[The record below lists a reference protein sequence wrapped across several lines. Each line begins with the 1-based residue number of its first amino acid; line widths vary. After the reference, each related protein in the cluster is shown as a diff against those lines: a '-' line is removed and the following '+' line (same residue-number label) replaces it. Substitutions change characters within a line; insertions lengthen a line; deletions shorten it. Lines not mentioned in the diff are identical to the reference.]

1 MISYSEAQALAL
13 ITDPGTLKRGQELL
27 KPTKW
32 ANLGRTETAAWG
44 DCAGSGSKPYLTGID
59 LTEPAFKCSCP
70 SRVFP
75 CKHGAGLLLL
85 MARQP
90 ALFGAGTPPAWLSE
104 WLEKRQHSQEK
115 KPVKP
120 APDTAAVFTAKASG
134 DTSAIVLFQGE
145 KVPSGS
151 PSLLEKGPGD
161 EVASVGGIA
170 VDPKRLAR
178 MVAGTEDLVAW
189 LEDLL
194 RAGLAALDKQPA
206 RYWESQGARLVDN
219 QLPGLAATVRELATL
234 RHAHVD
240 WPAHLLGRLGELYL
254 LARAF
259 LNLPGL
265 VPEARA
271 DVLQQVGVNLKKE
284 DLLATAA
291 PVADS
296 WRVLGQFRW
305 EEERLTARRTWLHG
319 RNTGRTALVLEF
331 SFGSQPFA
339 TPLILQGSYVG
350 ELAFYPGLLPL
361 RAAPLSL
368 KFDGT
373 VPPEVVPPGQSIGQ
387 LLDDYANALA
397 RQPWLREWPATL
409 AQVLPVRQAD
419 GQWQL
424 HHATEP
430 LTLPLRFADENAGWQ
445 LLAESGGQPITL
457 FGEWDGRAFRPLS
470 NWLNTLLGAP
480 TLWREE
486 PNNITLII
494 SGSHSQPDAADKLDA
509 GPPLQEFREVNGP
522 QLLRVALLG
531 TRQSGEAIPVFPRL
545 APSAEQQLLLA
556 AGTLAFMRKAGHQ
569 PPAPTTAPPAPAP
582 AETWVPLGPTGAE
595 CLRAL
600 LNGNRF
606 TGFRTDYIA
615 LLQAQ
620 QRTVPPALLVPVL
633 NHKDFRLHLPGDTSA
648 ILGERGRWLAR
659 QNPDWQALVAPV
671 HPSKDLATWET
682 GDLRAR
688 RFFIQLLHQADPS
701 QARELLAAVL
711 PTEPAATQA
720 ALLSELEHTVTAA
733 DAPLLETYLTAK
745 SKEVRQTVLPL
756 LARLPGAPVLERLWQ
771 RAAPLLSVQRPLLRR
786 AKLQIALPD
795 GWDKTWLADG
805 IEQHDTSFEGGQ
817 RAAWLGQMLTLLPPG
832 RWAAHLDL
840 TPEELLTLAEASEWK
855 LLLLRAWARAAFL
868 HQDKAFAAPLLLRH
882 FHQPNWLHH
891 QQATHLTWVLS
902 DDEKI
907 ALLRAQLKASSPAL
921 PAFLPEFLKYI
932 FAPWP
937 PDLVAAALRY
947 VAEVLAPAIT
957 NPYGE
962 PHQRLSSLFYRLER
976 YAPTTLASHCAETLH
991 PVAEAHPLVAPLIDS
1006 FNEGLVFRQRLHTSL
1021 TEPAE

>member
-1 MISYSEAQALAL
+1 MITFTEAQALAL

-27 KPTKW
+27 KPAKW
-32 ANLGRTETAAWG
+32 ANLGRTDTAAWG

-59 LTEPAFKCSCP
+59 LTEPSFKCSCP

-85 MARQP
+85 MAGQP
-90 ALFGAGTPPAWLSE
+90 ELLAGRTPPAWLAE
-104 WLEKRQHSQEK
+104 WLEKRQQTQEK
-115 KPVKP
+115 KAEKP
-120 APDTAAVFTAKASG
+120 AAKASKTAVVTEKPAEAANPVSSLYSEETAAAEAT
-134 DTSAIVLFQGE
+134 DAPLQMQLTPAI
-145 KVPSGS
+145 
-151 PSLLEKGPGD
+151 
-161 EVASVGGIA
+161 
-170 VDPKRLAR
+170 DPKRLAR
-178 MVAGTEDLVAW
+178 MVAGAEDLVAW

-194 RAGLAALDKQPA
+194 RAGLASLDKQPPKF
-206 RYWESQGARLVDN
+206 WESQAARLVDN

-234 RHAHVD
+234 RHAHAD
-240 WPAHLLGRLGELYL
+240 WPARLLGRLGELYL

-259 LNLPGL
+259 LNRPGL
-265 VPEARA
+265 SPEARA
-271 DVLQQVGVNLKKE
+271 DVLQQVGVNLKRE

-296 WRVLGQFRW
+296 WRVLGQLRW
-305 EEERLTARRTWLHG
+305 EEDRLTARRTWLHG
-319 RNTGRTALVLEF
+319 RETGRTALVLEF
-331 SFGSQPFA
+331 SFGGQPFS
-339 TPLILQGSYVG
+339 TPLISQGSYLG
-350 ELAFYPGLLPL
+350 ELAFYPGRLPL
-361 RAAPLSL
+361 RAAPVSL

-373 VPPEVVPPGQSIGQ
+373 VPPEAVPAGQSIGQ

-424 HHATEP
+424 LHTTEP
-430 LTLPLRFADENAGWQ
+430 LTLPLRFADDNAGWQ

-470 NWLNTLLGAP
+470 SWADANRVPALPPQQSVPPDITPTIPGSFPLREAAGEADTEPAP
-480 TLWREE
+480 AQ
-486 PNNITLII
+486 
-494 SGSHSQPDAADKLDA
+494 SCV
-509 GPPLQEFREVNGP
+509 VNGP

-531 TRQSGEAIPVFPRL
+531 TRQSGEAIAAFPRP
-545 APSAEQQLLLA
+545 APSPEQQLLLA
-556 AGTLAFMRKAGHQ
+556 AGTLALMRKAGHQ
-569 PPAPTTAPPAPAP
+569 PPAPTMAPPAPAP

-600 LNGNRF
+600 LHGNRF
-606 TGFRTDYIA
+606 TGFRTDYLA
-615 LLQAQ
+615 LLQTQ
-620 QRTVPPALLVPVL
+620 RRTVPPALLVPVL

-671 HPSKDLATWET
+671 HPSHDLATWET
-682 GDLRAR
+682 GDLHAR
-688 RFFIQLLHQADPS
+688 RFFIQLLHQADPG
-701 QARELLAAVL
+701 QARELLAAAL

-720 ALLSELEHTVTAA
+720 ALLSELQHTVTAA
-733 DAPLLETYLTAK
+733 DAPLLEKYLTAK

-771 RAAPLLSVQRPLLRR
+771 RAAALLSVQRPLLRR

-832 RWAAHLDL
+832 RWAAHLGL
-840 TPEELLTLAEASEWK
+840 TPDELLTLAEASEWK
-855 LLLLRAWARAAFL
+855 LLLLRAWARATFL
-868 HQDKAFAAPLLLRH
+868 HQDKAFAALLLLRH
-882 FHQPNWLHH
+882 FQQPGWLHH

-921 PAFLPEFLKYI
+921 PAFLPEFLHYI

-962 PHQRLSSLFYRLER
+962 PHQRLSGLFYRLER
-976 YAPTTLASHCAETLH
+976 YAPTTLATHCAETLH
-991 PVAEAHPLVAPLIDS
+991 PVAEAYPLVAPLIDS
-1006 FNEGLVFRQRLHTSL
+1006 FNEGLLFRQRLHISL
-1021 TEPAE
+1021 TEPAA